1 MAGAGSEGRREFPRL
16 ERSETGAAG
25 GWATFITFVA
35 MAGSGAL
42 IAINI
47 QEAASER
54 MLRCPAVEQD
64 QTLVPGQE
72 PIGLD
77 NPNTSQPEDIKIANN
92 NGELVITTDDP
103 ANILASSA
111 GQGPDGILAIDV
123 NGNISNYFAYQR
135 LLPTQN
141 IRIAFLHANCEVP
154 ENPLSSVVNQ

>member
-1 MAGAGSEGRREFPRL
+1 MAGARPEGSRGFRGR
-16 ERSETGAAG
+16 ERTETGAAG
-25 GWATFITFVA
+25 GWATIVTILAACV
-35 MAGSGAL
+35 SIVL
-42 IAINI
+42 VELNR

-77 NPNTSQPEDIKIANN
+77 NPLTSQPEDIKIANN

-103 ANILASSA
+103 ANILASST
-111 GQGPDGILAIDV
+111 GQGTEGVLAIDAS
-123 NGNISNYFAYQR
+123 GNISNHFAYQK

-141 IRIAFLHANCEVP
+141 IRIAFMHANCQVP
-154 ENPLSSVVNQ
+154 ENPLNSVVNQ